1 MGAGCVEVV
10 DIPEDFLRVRDA
22 VATLARGMYATFQQP
37 KPLHKIKLEH
47 QKASVVFGPW
57 KEHAAQ
63 LIRTAACDGGLPL
76 YVRGDSDPI
85 PLLLR
90 PDVVGRLISVRGG
103 LPEHPIRPSLKT
115 AGGDGALLKVLNSG
129 FLLLRQD
136 DFVTWYKLERDKGCW
151 PSQRLR
157 NRPTVGRPSK
167 ITNSLRNAV
176 ADALR
181 QRKHSIAELRRDLI
195 ASGHT
200 EIPSAD
206 TLERLVDQLYRETGR
221 SEFFRIKRRRPKLT
235 VGSLPQK
242 AL

>member
-1 MGAGCVEVV
+1 VEEA
-10 DIPEDFLRVRDA
+10 DIPGGFLRVRDA

-37 KPLHKIKLEH
+37 KPLHKKLEH

-63 LIRTAACDGGLPL
+63 RIHTAACDGELPL
-76 YVRGDSDPI
+76 YVSGDSDRN

-103 LPEHPIRPSLKT
+103 LPDHPIRPSLKT

-129 FLLLRQD
+129 LLLLRQD
-136 DFVTWYKLERDKGCW
+136 DFVTWYKSERDKGCW

-157 NRPTVGRPSK
+157 RRPAAGRPGK
-167 ITNSLRNAV
+167 ITSSLRNAV

-181 QRKHSIAELRRDLI
+181 QRKRSVAELHRDLI
-195 ASGHT
+195 ASGRT
-200 EIPSAD
+200 DVPSVD

-221 SEFFRIKRRRPKLT
+221 PEFFRIKRRRRKRT
-235 VGSLPQK
+235 
-242 AL
+242 